1 MSQKVPHEK
10 SLRGDIAVD
19 TIVQSFGQLVPTRIG
34 LGANVR
40 HRSVAA
46 LNRMLAHTL
55 LLRDLY
61 KKSHWHT
68 AGATFYQLHLLFDRH
83 AERQTE
89 LADVLAERVQTL
101 GGVSLALARDLAQE
115 SRLSRASRDREA
127 ATAMLHH
134 LCDAHELILVEARSL
149 ARQAAEDGDDGTNDV
164 LISEVVR
171 TNELQCWFVAEHLGV
186 KNSTADAQA

>member
-19 TIVQSFGQLVPTRIG
+19 PIVQSFGQLVPTRIG

-127 ATAMLHH
+127 ATASCITCAM
-134 LCDAHELILVEARSL
+134 
-149 ARQAAEDGDDGTNDV
+149 
-164 LISEVVR
+164 R
-171 TNELQCWFVAEHLGV
+171 TNSSSSRRGRWPGKPQKTET
-186 KNSTADAQA
+186 TAQTTYSSAR